1 MIAPEFRNQD
11 SMYVTSPVQTFVSFN
26 YGMYFN
32 IEFLLVLTYANL
44 LQIGDSLWND
54 LSGDIQQVEMTY
66 QQLGAAHQHKTN
78 PAQLEKF

>member
-11 SMYVTSPVQTFVSFN
+11 SMYVTSAVQTFVSFN
-26 YGMYFN
+26 Y
-32 IEFLLVLTYANL
+32 
-44 LQIGDSLWND
+44 GDSLWND